1 MRIEDILA
9 MEESQTFDRKSVNI
23 APKDFS
29 NHVCAFANAD
39 GGIIVVGISDKTR
52 RIEGVDHREKD
63 VNELLRVPMDFCSP
77 TVPFAHELVECVDA
91 KGKPNHVLVFHIE
104 ASPFVHE
111 NQAHDVY
118 MRVGD
123 KSKLL
128 SYDDRLTLTLDKGLR
143 SFEDFLVPDSSY
155 EDIEESYL
163 KEYLDLIG
171 YSKSPREY
179 LLQNKNFAKEKEGEL
194 QLSVAAILLFGK
206 KPQSFFPRARVR
218 FIRYEGTEE
227 KFGAEMNV
235 IKDVTF
241 EGRILEQIRQAVAY
255 IQTQIKERT
264 YLTAGGIFTTE
275 LEYPEFVR
283 TELVVNAVTHR
294 DYSIRGTE
302 IQIKMF
308 DDHLVVESPGN
319 LPSQVKINKIRNSHF
334 ARNSHIAEYLKDY
347 KYVKDFGEGVDRMCR
362 EMEAQ
367 GLPKP
372 EYKQDSFILKAIVKN
387 AGFASKNLGIDPQK
401 TGNGPKNLGIDP
413 ENLGIDPEN
422 LGIDPENL
430 GIDRLKSAILDASM
444 NATTREKL
452 LKIVE
457 NIHINQVF
465 GASLLM
471 DILKCSPPTATGLIK
486 KMKLMNIIEP
496 VTGIGKGKYVFFI
509 EKNSKDQNG

>member
-1 MRIEDILA
+1 MD
-9 MEESQTFDRKSVNI
+9 
-23 APKDFS
+23 
-29 NHVCAFANAD
+29 AN
-39 GGIIVVGISDKTR
+39 
-52 RIEGVDHREKD
+52 
-63 VNELLRVPMDFCSP
+63 
-77 TVPFAHELVECVDA
+77 
-91 KGKPNHVLVFHIE
+91 GKPNHVLVFHIE

-163 KEYLDLIG
+163 KEYLSLIG

-372 EYKQDSFILKAIVKN
+372 EYKQDSFILKAIIKN
-387 AGFASKNLGIDPQK
+387 AGFASKNLGIAPQK
-401 TGNGPKNLGIDP
+401 TGNDPKNLGIDS
-413 ENLGIDPEN
+413 EN

-444 NATTREKL
+444 NATTRGKL

-465 GASLLM
+465 GASHLM

-509 EKNSKDQNG
+509 EKNTKEQNG

>member
-1 MRIEDILA
+1 M
-9 MEESQTFDRKSVNI
+9 
-23 APKDFS
+23 
-29 NHVCAFANAD
+29 
-39 GGIIVVGISDKTR
+39 
-52 RIEGVDHREKD
+52 
-63 VNELLRVPMDFCSP
+63 
-77 TVPFAHELVECVDA
+77 
-91 KGKPNHVLVFHIE
+91 
-104 ASPFVHE
+104 
-111 NQAHDVY
+111 
-118 MRVGD
+118 
-123 KSKLL
+123 
-128 SYDDRLTLTLDKGLR
+128 
-143 SFEDFLVPDSSY
+143 
-155 EDIEESYL
+155 
-163 KEYLDLIG
+163 
-171 YSKSPREY
+171 
-179 LLQNKNFAKEKEGEL
+179 
-194 QLSVAAILLFGK
+194 
-206 KPQSFFPRARVR
+206 
-218 FIRYEGTEE
+218 
-227 KFGAEMNV
+227 
-235 IKDVTF
+235 
-241 EGRILEQIRQAVAY
+241 
-255 IQTQIKERT
+255 
-264 YLTAGGIFTTE
+264 TAGGIFTTE

-387 AGFASKNLGIDPQK
+387 AGFASKNLGIGPQK
-401 TGNGPKNLGIDP
+401 MGNDPKNLGIDP
-413 ENLGIDPEN
+413 ENLGIDPKN

-509 EKNSKDQNG
+509 EKNTKDQNG

>member
-9 MEESQTFDRKSVNI
+9 MEESQTFDRKSINI

-163 KEYLDLIG
+163 KEYLSLIG

-179 LLQNKNFAKEKEGEL
+179 LLQNKNFAKEKEGKL

-372 EYKQDSFILKAIVKN
+372 EYKQDSFILKAIIRNSGYVLKK
-387 AGFASKNLGIDPQK
+387 ADFASEKVDFNLKKSDFSPKKVDFDPQ
-401 TGNGPKNLGIDP
+401 
-413 ENLGIDPEN
+413 
-422 LGIDPENL
+422 
-430 GIDRLKSAILDASM
+430 RLNFEKMVDAS
-444 NATTREKL
+444 TY
-452 LKIVE
+452 
-457 NIHINQVF
+457 NITMKRHMKAMITEVGLQQVF
-465 GASLLM
+465 GAKYVANSL
-471 DILKCSPPTATGLIK
+471 KVSKTAAIGIIK
-486 KMKLMNIIEP
+486 KMFSLGVIKP
-496 VTGIGKGKYVFFI
+496 VQGNGKGKYMLNQ
-509 EKNSKDQNG
+509 ETSKDQNG